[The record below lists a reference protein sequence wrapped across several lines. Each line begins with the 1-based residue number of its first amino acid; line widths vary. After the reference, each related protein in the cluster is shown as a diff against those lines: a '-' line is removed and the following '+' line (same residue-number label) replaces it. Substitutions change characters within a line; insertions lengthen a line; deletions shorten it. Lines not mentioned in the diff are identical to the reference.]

1 MLLNLIFIYIL
12 SFLINLY
19 YLIPYIFLL
28 HHLNRYCTHV
38 KSFLFYICLP
48 YNLSIIFI
56 TCLKMKLSRVKSF
69 KKYFRFERR
78 VKTYLWNLRVKYKKY
93 MRRRKMNRRIK
104 RISNKIRKKHNK

>member
-28 HHLNRYCTHV
+28 HYLNRYCTSV
-38 KSFLFYICLP
+38 KSFLFYFCLP
-48 YNLSIIFI
+48 YNLSIIFL
-56 TCLKMKLSRVKSF
+56 TCLKMKLSRIRLI

-78 VKTYLWNLRVKYKKY
+78 VKTYIWNLRIRYKKY
-93 MRRRKMNRRIK
+93 MRRRKMNVRIRRLLA
-104 RISNKIRKKHNK
+104 KIKKHK